1 MKDVISLNEM
11 DARRE
16 NDGYEDLLVG
26 IRKKFYES
34 TVDEKTPLFTTNAGN
49 LYDLLL
55 DCIPE
60 EARQHYNCNAC
71 RHFVNRY
78 GGLVKIDE
86 KTGKQTPVMW
96 PEKAPAFFA
105 EAVKKIRRKVS
116 TATVTGVFITS
127 ERELGTPV
135 TGSWAH
141 MAVKVPEYMMF
152 RSRLKNASQ
161 EAAEKAE
168 DYGLLATAIGKYR
181 IETVETAVNLLRSE
195 ALYRSEKVL
204 GVAEWFL
211 EVLRLV
217 EGERDTRNKTTRNI
231 IWYKAATAPTGFCH
245 ISSSVIGTL
254 LDDIE
259 AGYAYS
265 TVSRKFAEKMNP
277 LQYQRPQAAPAAGNV
292 ARAEEIV
299 EKLEIA
305 NSLKRRYARLDEIQT
320 IWEPAPAKKAGGV
333 SAGVFARVAT
343 KEQLREAPA
352 SMIGP
357 AIPITWEKFQRTV
370 LGSARKIEFYVSGD
384 DDNYTAILTAE
395 DPAAP
400 PIILWDTEEHRNPFS
415 WYVYTSG
422 STPSRWNLKPR
433 DYVEVTGVTL
443 QPNLWQPGYEHSGA
457 SVIFI
462 LKGAKDLDHRTS
474 GIALFPEIL
483 KRELREVRSTIEAYS
498 KNEKLGGADEASA
511 CGIRFQKGLKWKA
524 RFRVTS
530 DVGTTI
536 YQLERWD

>member
-1 MKDVISLNEM
+1 MKDVISLSEM
-11 DARRE
+11 DTRRE

-34 TVDEKTPLFTTNAGN
+34 TMDEKTPLFTTNAGD

-55 DCIPE
+55 TGIPE

-96 PEKAPAFFA
+96 PEKAPAFFT

-135 TGSWAH
+135 TGSWKH

-152 RSRLKNASQ
+152 RSQLKNASQ

-217 EGERDTRNKTTRNI
+217 EGERDTRNKSTRNI

-277 LQYQRPQAAPAAGNV
+277 LQYQRPQAAPSAGNV
-292 ARAEEIV
+292 ARAERVV
-299 EKLEIA
+299 EKLGIA

-320 IWEPAPAKKAGGV
+320 VWRPMPDKKTGGA

-343 KEQLREAPA
+343 KEQQREAPA
-352 SMIGP
+352 AMRGP
-357 AIPITWEKFQRTV
+357 VVPITWEKFRRTV
-370 LGSARKIEFYVSGD
+370 LGSARKIEFYVTGNLE
-384 DDNYTAILTAE
+384 NYTAILTAE

-400 PIILWDTEEHRNPFS
+400 PIILWDTEENRNPFS
-415 WYVYTSG
+415 WYVYSGG
-422 STPSRWNLKPR
+422 STPSRWNLTPG
-433 DYVEVTGVTL
+433 YVEVTGVTL
-443 QPNLWQPGYEHSGA
+443 QPNLWQPGYEHKGA
-457 SVIFI
+457 SVIFV
-462 LKGAKDLDHRTS
+462 LKGAKDRDRRSTGL
-474 GIALFPEIL
+474 ALFPEVL
-483 KRELREVRSTIEAYS
+483 KSELHEVRSTIEAYS
-498 KNEKLGGADEASA
+498 KSEKLGGADEASA
-511 CGIRFQKGLKWKA
+511 CGVRLQKGMNWDA
-524 RFRVTS
+524 RFRVTT
-530 DVGTTI
+530 DIGTTI
-536 YQLERWD
+536 YKLDRWD